1 MATYIYPDDASMD
14 DRKPDRGYSIA
25 RAPNNTSFS
34 SVLGYEKRKRL
45 SRKVLRKF
53 TFSYT
58 NISEARKTSIENFY
72 LDRGGNFE
80 TFKLDLAHFGLSG
93 TANVKFSE
101 SLDINHVISGDN
113 TDIFNISLILTE
125 VA

>member
-1 MATYIYPDDASMD
+1 MD

-58 NISEARKTSIENFY
+58 NISESRKNSIENFY
-72 LDRGGNFE
+72 LDRGGDFE

>member
-1 MATYIYPDDASMD
+1 MN

-58 NISEARKTSIENFY
+58 NISEARKISIENFY
-72 LDRGGNFE
+72 LDRGGDFE
-80 TFKLDLAHFGLSG
+80 TFPF
-93 TANVKFSE
+93 F
-101 SLDINHVISGDN
+101 IS
-113 TDIFNISLILTE
+113 
-125 VA
+125 